1 VPVLFDAVPY
11 MRRGGKTTVAEPL
24 VAPVP
29 GRASTREG

>member
-1 VPVLFDAVPY
+1 VLFDAVPY
-11 MRRGGKTTVAEPL
+11 MRNGGKTASAEPN